1 MKKLLC
7 QMVIC
12 VLICVP
18 AGNLRAEAQTQVS
31 KGLRI
36 VVIEGED
43 AVNIVQQKTAVRP
56 LVEVRDS
63 NNLPVAGATVL
74 FTLFRTGGNAAAS
87 FANGQSAVTVTTDA
101 VGRAA
106 SSPLQAIGTGAVR
119 IDVQATYQGQVATTT
134 INQTNFATPA
144 DAAKAGRTPT
154 QAAGAAAAGAAA
166 GAVAAGGRAGGAAG
180 RGAGA
185 GGAGAA
191 GGAAAA
197 GTGAGARGAAA
208 AGAVA
213 GAVAAG
219 GRAGEAA
226 GRGAGAGGAGGAGGT
241 AAGTAG
247 TVGVITGAVASSSGR
262 RLSNV
267 TMQLLNQSGVVVASA
282 VTARNGE
289 FTIPPAGYDTYTLQC
304 VANNKVIG
312 TASVTLKTATEAV
325 KITCASDAA
334 PPFWKKSTVLT
345 GLAAAAAAL
354 GATAI
359 VASSGDASGSR

>member
-191 GGAAAA
+191 GGAATA
-197 GTGAGARGAAA
+197 GTGVGARG
-208 AGAVA
+208 V
-213 GAVAAG
+213 
-219 GRAGEAA
+219 
-226 GRGAGAGGAGGAGGT
+226 GAGGAGGAGGT

-262 RLSNV
+262 RLSNI

-312 TASVTLKTATEAV
+312 TTSVTLKTATEAV

>member
-166 GAVAAGGRAGGAAG
+166 GAVAAGGVAGAVAAGGRAGGAAG

-197 GTGAGARGAAA
+197 GTGVGARGVGA
-208 AGAVA
+208 AGAV
-213 GAVAAG
+213 
-219 GRAGEAA
+219 
-226 GRGAGAGGAGGAGGT
+226 GAGGT

-262 RLSNV
+262 RLSNI

-289 FTIPPAGYDTYTLQC
+289 FTLPSASYDTYTLQC
-304 VANNKVIG
+304 VDRNKVIG
-312 TASVTLKTATEAV
+312 TSSVTLKGEKEAV

-334 PPFWKKSTVLT
+334 APFWKNSGVLT
-345 GLAAAAAAL
+345 GLVAAAAAL

>member
-180 RGAGA
+180 RGAGV

-191 GGAAAA
+191 GGAATA
-197 GTGAGARGAAA
+197 GTGVGARG
-208 AGAVA
+208 V
-213 GAVAAG
+213 
-219 GRAGEAA
+219 
-226 GRGAGAGGAGGAGGT
+226 GAGGAGGAGGT

>member
-191 GGAAAA
+191 GGAATA
-197 GTGAGARGAAA
+197 GTGVGARG
-208 AGAVA
+208 V
-213 GAVAAG
+213 
-219 GRAGEAA
+219 
-226 GRGAGAGGAGGAGGT
+226 GAGGAGGAGGT

>member
-191 GGAAAA
+191 GGAATA
-197 GTGAGARGAAA
+197 GTGVGARG
-208 AGAVA
+208 V
-213 GAVAAG
+213 
-219 GRAGEAA
+219 
-226 GRGAGAGGAGGAGGT
+226 GAGGAGGAGGT

-312 TASVTLKTATEAV
+312 TTSVTLKTATEAV

>member
-36 VVIEGED
+36 VVLEGED

-154 QAAGAAAAGAAA
+154 QAAGAAAAGA

-191 GGAAAA
+191 GGAATA
-197 GTGAGARGAAA
+197 GTGVGARGAAA
-208 AGAVA
+208 
-213 GAVAAG
+213 
-219 GRAGEAA
+219 
-226 GRGAGAGGAGGAGGT
+226 AGAGGAGGAGGT

-304 VANNKVIG
+304 VDNNKVIG

-334 PPFWKKSTVLT
+334 APFWKKSAVLT

>member
-191 GGAAAA
+191 GGAATA
-197 GTGAGARGAAA
+197 GTGVGARGAAA
-208 AGAVA
+208 AGV
-213 GAVAAG
+213 V
-219 GRAGEAA
+219 
-226 GRGAGAGGAGGAGGT
+226 GAGGAGGT

-267 TMQLLNQSGVVVASA
+267 TMQLLNQSGTVVASA
-282 VTARNGE
+282 VSARNGE

-325 KITCASDAA
+325 KITCASDTP

>member
-191 GGAAAA
+191 GGAATA
-197 GTGAGARGAAA
+197 GTGVGARG
-208 AGAVA
+208 V
-213 GAVAAG
+213 
-219 GRAGEAA
+219 
-226 GRGAGAGGAGGAGGT
+226 GAGGAGGAGGT

-304 VANNKVIG
+304 VDNNKVIG

>member
-191 GGAAAA
+191 GGAATA
-197 GTGAGARGAAA
+197 GTGVGARG
-208 AGAVA
+208 V
-213 GAVAAG
+213 
-219 GRAGEAA
+219 
-226 GRGAGAGGAGGAGGT
+226 GAGGAGGAGGT

-312 TASVTLKTATEAV
+312 TTSVTLKTATEAV

-334 PPFWKKSTVLT
+334 PPFWTKSTVLT